1 MNTKSIIFLL
11 FFGILLHNTNGQL
24 PYKLD
29 LRMDIPLSISGVGLL
44 GAGVIIGSKKKAFT
58 PEELEALVTPNI
70 NKLDKSSLKRWAPKA
85 EKASDFFMF
94 FSLATPASLFAG
106 QKVRDNWKSVSLIGL
121 QTYLIGG
128 GITSLSKETAM
139 RTRPFVYNEQAPMTY
154 KLKKDARKSFFS
166 GHTSFSAFSTFM
178 TAKMFSDH
186 YPNNKWKGAVWT
198 TSSVIPAV
206 TGFLRYWAG
215 KHYPSDILVGYLVG
229 AAVGILLPQIHIW
242 AQ

>member
-1 MNTKSIIFLL
+1 MNIKNIIFLL
-11 FFGILLHNTNGQL
+11 IFGIILHSSQCQL

-29 LRMDIPLSISGVGLL
+29 LRMDIPLSVAGVGLL
-44 GAGVIIGSKKKAFT
+44 GAAIIIGKNNKGFT
-58 PEELEALVTPNI
+58 PEELEELVIPKI
-70 NKLDKSSLKRWAPKA
+70 NKLDQSSLKRWSPKA
-85 EKASDFFMF
+85 QKASDFLMF

-106 QKVRDNWKSVSLIGL
+106 KKVRENWNSVSVIGL

-128 GITSLSKETAM
+128 GITSLTKESVM
-139 RTRPFVYNEQAPMTY
+139 RTRPFVYNDQVPMSY
-154 KLKKDARKSFFS
+154 KIKKDARRSFFS
-166 GHTSFSAFSTFM
+166 GHTSFSAFGTFM

-186 YPNNKWKGAVWT
+186 YPNSKWRGAVWT
-198 TSSVIPAV
+198 SSSLLPAV
-206 TGFLRYWAG
+206 TGFLRYWGG